1 MDQPWIYLVL
11 VGIAIIVMA
20 RSLPQQTGS
29 GQQESLP
36 KEIEETLTL
45 FAAEMEQDNE
55 KLLQTIAGTKS
66 EQQQHIRD
74 LQLKLEQ
81 LQASHAKLESKV
93 EYLTGR
99 MDTPEGIASPA
110 MLARETPAPGNA
122 DPNSSG
128 MVIHAADAAGS
139 GAEDKQPDAIRTR
152 YAELFA
158 LREQGKSVENIA
170 RKLGMN
176 KGEVD
181 LIIQLAKREESAS

>member
-11 VGIAIIVMA
+11 VGAAIIVLA
-20 RSLPQQTGS
+20 RFIPQQAGS

-66 EQQQHIRD
+66 EQQQQIRG
-74 LQLKLEQ
+74 LQEKLQQ
-81 LQASHAKLESKV
+81 LQSDQAKLESKV

-99 MDTPEGIASPA
+99 MDTPGTAVAPTATASV
-110 MLARETPAPGNA
+110 
-122 DPNSSG
+122 NSSEG
-128 MVIHAADAAGS
+128 GNKSVDAADNIPGPDPDKMEAANR
-139 GAEDKQPDAIRTR
+139 PDAIRTR
-152 YAELFA
+152 YADLFH
-158 LREQGKSVENIA
+158 LRDQGKSVENIA

-181 LIIQLAKREESAS
+181 LIIQLAKREETAS